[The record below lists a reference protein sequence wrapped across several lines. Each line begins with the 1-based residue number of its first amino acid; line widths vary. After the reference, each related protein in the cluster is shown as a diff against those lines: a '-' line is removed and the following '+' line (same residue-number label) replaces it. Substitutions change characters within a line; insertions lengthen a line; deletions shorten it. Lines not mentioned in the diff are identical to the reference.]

1 MARGTW
7 KNNDGLYIRYGVE
20 QGDRKDRSGV
30 TASTTKD
37 VELELLITLTGA
49 ARTIYTA
56 DLTNDGVLDGFSGL
70 DTPIPANALIKSV
83 DIINV
88 ETPAGGTNYALG
100 TYQANGT
107 VDTANGLKT
116 TVGVDGAQVG
126 TVLSAARYVTAVTTG
141 TYTAGK
147 VKVRIVYVTV

>member
-49 ARTIYTA
+49 ATRLISPTMVFLTA
-56 DLTNDGVLDGFSGL
+56 SAVLTLRSL
-70 DTPIPANALIKSV
+70 PML
-83 DIINV
+83 
-88 ETPAGGTNYALG
+88 
-100 TYQANGT
+100 
-107 VDTANGLKT
+107 
-116 TVGVDGAQVG
+116 
-126 TVLSAARYVTAVTTG
+126 
-141 TYTAGK
+141 
-147 VKVRIVYVTV
+147 